1 MSLWSIAI
9 SNIGSDKSFA
19 VTIMSQIGLPEHG
32 SITMTKEQ
40 L

>member
-19 VTIMSQIGLPEHG
+19 DDLIVLIRL
-32 SITMTKEQ
+32 TKKGAKDA
-40 L
+40 